1 MGQPYQVILDNS
13 QLNRLREQTSGS
25 KTFQYREE
33 KRPIGIPLVA
43 ASETGKAQTQ
53 PQYRSASLFNY
64 SWRFDIGNGGYKAT
78 AWVKPIK

>member
-53 PQYRSASLFNY
+53 PQNRSAQVVERCLAA
-64 SWRFDIGNGGYKAT
+64 RFWGWGL
-78 AWVKPIK
+78 